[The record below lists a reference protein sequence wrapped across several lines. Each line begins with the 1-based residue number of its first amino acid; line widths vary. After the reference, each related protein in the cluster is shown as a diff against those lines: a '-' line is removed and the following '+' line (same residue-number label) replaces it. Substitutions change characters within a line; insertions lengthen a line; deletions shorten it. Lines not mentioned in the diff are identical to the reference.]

1 MTGSSESKIT
11 NREWNFWRE
20 RSRGGRFFPSWRP
33 VCLEGE
39 RKGEGA
45 NGGWEEDFRDDRS
58 ERT

>member
-11 NREWNFWRE
+11 DREWNFWRE

-45 NGGWEEDFRDDRS
+45 NGGWEEDLRRS
-58 ERT
+58 Q